1 MHATNNYTHRCVMCG
16 GYSWAPWRSDEKIQC
31 INDKCRY
38 YGDTVVPFTSM
49 ISFEQYKDKEQDM
62 CNATKRWG
70 VVIEP
75 GSKNSDG
82 SDTYY
87 VRFDHKDKNTTDQ
100 MTRSFDTFED
110 ALAFANGQYD
120 VLK

>member
-1 MHATNNYTHRCVMCG
+1 MCG
-16 GYSWAPWRSDEKIQC
+16 GYAWAPWRDTEKIQC
-31 INDKCRY
+31 MNNKCRY
-38 YGDTVVPFTSM
+38 YGDTVVPFTSAV
-49 ISFEQYKDKEQDM
+49 SFQQYADIQKPMEKQNM

-87 VRFDHKDKNTTDQ
+87 VRFDHKDKGTTDQ
-100 MTRSFDTFED
+100 MSRNFDTFED
-110 ALAFANGQYD
+110 ALAFVNGQYD